1 MQNDTAPWTDC
12 GSFEHALILPYRGG
26 PKNAERPQGLQRN
39 IHTRALAGHI
49 IRLRL
54 RRIIARIVV
63 AIAPFICPMAA
74 STAGESNVRAQTV
87 TRSETIDRFAEF
99 IAEASTRFA
108 VPASW
113 IRAVMQIE
121 SGGDQRAASPRG
133 ALGLMQ
139 LMPGT
144 WVELSARYELG
155 LDPFDP
161 HDNVM
166 AGTAYLK
173 EMHDRFGSA
182 GFLAAY
188 HAGPARYEQ
197 HLATGKSLPQDT
209 IAYVA
214 AVTSVLA
221 EEQGKLT
228 AVRNSRAAPW
238 REAPLFIDRPDA
250 RD

>member
-1 MQNDTAPWTDC
+1 MQGDTTPSTDC
-12 GSFEHALILPYRGG
+12 GSSEHALIFPYWSGPRKAELPHFS
-26 PKNAERPQGLQRN
+26 QRKSPTPAWAAP
-39 IHTRALAGHI
+39 IV
-49 IRLRL
+49 RLRA
-54 RRIIARIVV
+54 RRIIARFVV
-63 AIAPFICPMAA
+63 AIAPFVCQM
-74 STAGESNVRAQTV
+74 TALTVLESNVRAQTP
-87 TRSETIDRFAEF
+87 TRSEAIDRFAEF
-99 IAEASTRFA
+99 IAEASARFA
-108 VPASW
+108 IPASW
-113 IRAVMQIE
+113 IRAVMLIE

-144 WVELSARYELG
+144 WVDLSARYELG
-155 LDPFDP
+155 LDPFYP

-197 HLATGKSLPQDT
+197 HLAIGKPLPQDT

-221 EEQGKLT
+221 EEQGEHT
-228 AVRNSRAAPW
+228 SVRNSRAVPW
-238 REAPLFIDRPDA
+238 REAPLFIDRADT

>member
-1 MQNDTAPWTDC
+1 MHGGTTSSTDC
-12 GSFEHALILPYRGG
+12 GSPESSLIFPYWRITND
-26 PKNAERPQGLQRN
+26 PERPCIRNGKAVSVQGHANLDDRSGRT
-39 IHTRALAGHI
+39 IACI
-49 IRLRL
+49 I
-54 RRIIARIVV
+54 VP
-63 AIAPFICPMAA
+63 IAPFMRQIVI
-74 STAGESNVRAQTV
+74 STASESSVRGQTA
-87 TRSETIDRFAEF
+87 TSSETIDRFAVF
-99 IAEASTRFA
+99 IAEASTRLA

-121 SGGDQRAASPRG
+121 SGGDRRAASPRG

-155 LDPFDP
+155 LDPFAP

-173 EMHDRFGSA
+173 EMQDRFGSA
-182 GFLAAY
+182 RFLAAY
-188 HAGPARYEQ
+188 HAGPGRYKQ
-197 HLATGKSLPQDT
+197 HLAIGKPLPQDT

-221 EEQGKLT
+221 EEQGEHT
-228 AVRNSRAAPW
+228 SVRNSRAVPW
-238 REAPLFIDRPDA
+238 RDAPLFIDRADT